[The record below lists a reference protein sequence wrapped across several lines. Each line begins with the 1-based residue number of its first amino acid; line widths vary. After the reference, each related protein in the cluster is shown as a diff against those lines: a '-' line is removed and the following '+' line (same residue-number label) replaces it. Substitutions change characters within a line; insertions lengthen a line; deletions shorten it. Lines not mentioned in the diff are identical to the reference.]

1 MLRDFKRKKEQRRRN
16 QQLLQQ
22 QYYQHQVS
30 SNGSEGGSSSTA
42 PTRCK
47 IDRKLTFAKELDES
61 EAAAVTASSAETS
74 CQSAAAP
81 TRKVSRVEVNLLHLT
96 GHPSSSS
103 DLEVTHPH
111 TAIPLTSNAAGF
123 SFNEK

>member
-42 PTRCK
+42 APNKCK
-47 IDRKLTFAKELDES
+47 IDRKLTFAKELDEA
-61 EAAAVTASSAETS
+61 EAAAAALADTS
-74 CQSAAAP
+74 CQPVAASA

-96 GHPSSSS
+96 GHPSSS